1 MRLNRQAGT
10 SRLGFTLIELMV
22 VIVLGAIMAAAII
35 PEMKGTYE
43 DALLRAA
50 SREWVGV
57 CSIAAS
63 RAISLNQS
71 HRVRLDQKSRRY
83 WLERKT
89 GEGEPAGFVP
99 VRDVP
104 GSEGE
109 LDARISIAIRISG
122 EEPAEAREAAAPSA
136 SERES
141 SVATPDQTISFY
153 ADGTAD
159 AAEILLHDRE
169 GFRRILRINPTTAR
183 LQISQLSGQGESGSP
198 SAEAGGLK

>member
-22 VIVLGAIMAAAII
+22 VIVLVGIMAAVII

-43 DALLRAA
+43 DALLRSA
-50 SREWVGV
+50 SRELAGV

-63 RAISLNQS
+63 RAISLNEA
-71 HRVRLDQKSRRY
+71 HRVRFDRKTGRY
-83 WLERKT
+83 RIERKT
-89 GEGEPAGFVP
+89 SEGEPAGFVP
-99 VRDVP
+99 AHDVP

-109 LDARISIAIRISG
+109 IDARISIEIRISG
-122 EEPAEAREAAAPSA
+122 AEPAEPREAGAPST
-136 SERES
+136 SERDL
-141 SVATPDQTISFY
+141 SVPTPDQAISFY